1 MVWTASIDTLENG
14 RVHRYRLLTE
24 DTPISWAQV
33 LRLWARDGRFAD
45 WFGALLASS
54 PLRAYFWET
63 PPLSISALANQ
74 FEFVLADSP
83 ALDGVDADPA
93 PFKAHLYST
102 EPVVEF
108 ANLGRDAVLIVPSD
122 SGCPSST
129 AHLAD
134 FVRIG
139 PPDVNRAL
147 WAAVGKALQSRVSD
161 APLWCS
167 TSGLGV
173 YWLHI
178 RLDRFPKYYTFA
190 PYRQRP

>member
-1 MVWTASIDTLENG
+1 MVWSASIDTLADG
-14 RVHRYRLLTE
+14 RVQRYRLLIE

-33 LRLWARDGRFAD
+33 IGLWARDGRFAD

-54 PLRAYFWET
+54 PFRAYFWET
-63 PPLSISALANQ
+63 PPLSISTLANQ

-83 ALDGVDADPA
+83 ALDGVDAKPE

-122 SGCPSST
+122 SGYPSST

-134 FVRIG
+134 FVRMG
-139 PPDVNRAL
+139 PHEVNRAL
-147 WAAVGKALQSRVSD
+147 WAAVGNALHTRVSD

-178 RLDRFPKYYTFA
+178 RLDQFPKYYTFA
-190 PYRQRP
+190 PYRKRP